1 MRLTKKNRS
10 VIEIDLSK
18 FDDVQFT
25 QDDIKKVIKALENL
39 YKDSITNISK
49 SLEKR
54 VEPNE
59 WWIRYRR
66 YKITI

>member
-59 WWIRYRR
+59 
-66 YKITI
+66 

>member
-54 VEPNE
+54 VEHDE
-59 WWIRYRR
+59 
-66 YKITI
+66 